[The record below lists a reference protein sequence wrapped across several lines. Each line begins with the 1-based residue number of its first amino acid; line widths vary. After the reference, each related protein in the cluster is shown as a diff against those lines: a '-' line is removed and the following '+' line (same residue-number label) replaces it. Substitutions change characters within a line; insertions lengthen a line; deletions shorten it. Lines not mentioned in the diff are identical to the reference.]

1 MVSGDEMP
9 IINYDELSKDV
20 IKTISEKGLG
30 VTFVKNQDNKIIGLI
45 TDGDVR
51 RAIDKSNYFF
61 DMTAQD
67 FMSKNFI
74 SVNLDDLASEC
85 LKIMAEKKIGCLAV
99 MEDKELVGI
108 INQKDLVKLGI

>member
-1 MVSGDEMP
+1 MKEIFVLE
-9 IINYDELSKDV
+9 N
-20 IKTISEKGLG
+20 ISIRQAMKILNSNPEKCLLVVNNDKKLLG
-30 VTFVKNQDNKIIGLI
+30 TL
-45 TDGDVR
+45 TDGDIR

-74 SVNLDDLASEC
+74 SVNPDDLASEC

-99 MEDKELVGI
+99 MQDKSLVGI

>member
-1 MVSGDEMP
+1 M
-9 IINYDELSKDV
+9 
-20 IKTISEKGLG
+20 G
-30 VTFVKNQDNKIIGLI
+30 VTFVKDEDNKVIGLI
-45 TDGDVR
+45 TDGDIR

-74 SVNLDDLASEC
+74 SVNHDDLASEC

-99 MEDKELVGI
+99 MQGDNLVGVV
-108 INQKDLVKLGI
+108 NQKDLVKIGI